1 MNPLTFQQSSRRPS
15 PDIVQCK
22 PPFASLPLN
31 SADIRVYDCV
41 CYKGREYYIFIDKHK
56 KMYKLTADKS
66 GRYSYLNTA
75 IDLYWQNIMSAKV
88 TTSGWA
94 HIDDPALLATAVT
107 AVQAKAAIQQSIQT
121 AKASR
126 EQWHQ
131 IAKDKQQIAKEK
143 KDLARASRLS
153 T

>member
-1 MNPLTFQQSSRRPS
+1 
-15 PDIVQCK
+15 
-22 PPFASLPLN
+22 
-31 SADIRVYDCV
+31 
-41 CYKGREYYIFIDKHK
+41 
-56 KMYKLTADKS
+56 MYKLTADKS
-66 GRYSYLNTA
+66 GRYSHLNTA
-75 IDLYWQNIMSAKV
+75 IELYWQNIMSAKV

-143 KDLARASRLS
+143 KALARPAE
-153 T
+153 TTCQT